1 MALSLIAI
9 VLKRFHGGVVAGLV
23 PATSIASLWGVNFRG
38 RRDKPGDD
46 SFRFHASRVRWAR
59 FTIVLVL
66 VLALEIYGRQFADPA
81 FLQPP
86 SEVLRAWYV
95 TVLPDGRIMSA
106 LGMTVFEIACAYA
119 LSVVF
124 GAAIGLAVGS
134 ARLSREGFFP
144 LILLLYAIPQVSL
157 IPLFVLMFGLGPASK
172 IVFGFSHGIFPVI
185 VAVVGGMSNVP
196 AIYVRGAR
204 SMGASKL
211 DVIRHVIFPHMVP
224 GFFVGLRLAMT
235 MTLLGVI
242 LAELYVSTGGVGY
255 FTRVFAENYNPAPLF
270 ALIGSLAAIAL
281 TFNAFVRIAE
291 RRLNRMQSSVH
302 VN

>member
-1 MALSLIAI
+1 MALTG
-9 VLKRFHGGVVAGLV
+9 LKSEGGTTRNL
-23 PATSIASLWGVNFRG
+23 
-38 RRDKPGDD
+38 
-46 SFRFHASRVRWAR
+46 HAWRVRRAR
-59 FTIVLVL
+59 FIIVAALVA
-66 VLALEIYGRQFADPA
+66 ALEIYGQLFADPA

-86 SEVLRAWYV
+86 SDVLRAWFV
-95 TVLPDGRIMSA
+95 TVLPDARIMSA
-106 LGMTVFEIACAYA
+106 LGMTIFEIACAYA

-134 ARLSREGFFP
+134 TPLSREGFFP

-172 IVFGFSHGIFPVI
+172 IAFGFSHGIFPVI
-185 VAVVGGMSNVP
+185 VAVIAGMSNVP
-196 AIYVRGAR
+196 SIYMRGAR

-211 DVIRHVIFPHMVP
+211 DIIRHVIFPHMAP

-242 LAELYVSTGGVGY
+242 LAELYVSTGGIGY
-255 FTRVFAENYNPAPLF
+255 FTRVFAENYSPAPLF

-281 TFNAFVRIAE
+281 AFNACVRIAE
-291 RRLNRMQSSVH
+291 HRLSKMQSSVRA
-302 VN
+302 N